1 MENVLRWSLCDVES
15 LLSVG
20 EGEGSFNSIVQPC
33 QDEPIANVEERG
45 VTEEDEEDEDGIS
58 FATLEPWFK
67 NKETVHN

>member
-1 MENVLRWSLCDVES
+1 M
-15 LLSVG
+15 G